1 MSALPKTHLSIPTE
15 LVKKDKKIAMY
26 QLVGGAFGFL
36 EVVWS
41 LFTDD
46 TIKGVYFIATTGFLL
61 YSFSMVCG
69 WACLKGWGQHYTLS
83 MLNQSIQT
91 VMFCFGSVYFRYCA
105 GAYIVADVDVTN
117 EIKLGANVGLSL
129 LHIGNNAD
137 DEWQLSFNL
146 VAIWLLVYIYRL
158 RQTKASMA

>member
-1 MSALPKTHLSIPTE
+1 MVSLHRRYDQGGLFYRYHRVLAILIFYGLRMGLSKR
-15 LVKKDKKIAMY
+15 L
-26 QLVGGAFGFL
+26 
-36 EVVWS
+36 
-41 LFTDD
+41 
-46 TIKGVYFIATTGFLL
+46 
-61 YSFSMVCG
+61 
-69 WACLKGWGQHYTLS
+69 GQHYTLS